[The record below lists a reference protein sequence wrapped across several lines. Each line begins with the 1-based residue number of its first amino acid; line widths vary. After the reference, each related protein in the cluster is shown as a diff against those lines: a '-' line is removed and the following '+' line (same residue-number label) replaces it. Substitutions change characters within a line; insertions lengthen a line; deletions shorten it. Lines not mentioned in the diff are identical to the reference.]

1 MKPYVEAIDLVIAMP
16 IFAGSVFYQP
26 IDFIPSLHIMDA
38 IVSLVHTVLKKLGWP
53 ANDLPDGEMIALSF
67 FSAVGTLFF
76 YYIAFGRRHVK
87 RRAQLSQE
95 LQTAID
101 HVLQLQEKLDIL
113 EAEEQRQRQLAEKAN
128 KLLNKLNENENKQ
141 IRVFMDG
148 AFDMMHY
155 GHMNAFRLGRS
166 LGNYLVVGVNTDASI
181 TECKGTA
188 PIMNDEERTAA
199 VTACRWVDEV
209 VKDCPYV
216 MTAEYLSWVVKT
228 YNIDYVVHG
237 DDPCIVDGKDV
248 YQEAKDRGIYRSIP
262 RTEGVSTTDIVGRML
277 YITRDHHEHIPKS
290 PEMGGLASKSIKK
303 SGSASSLSSQL
314 ASAGVGIED
323 ITTNQTT
330 LDAPASPRLG
340 ASSQAGQFI
349 RRSNFLT
356 TSRIMRIF
364 ASGVV
369 EPSENAKIVYVDG
382 AFDLF
387 HQGHIEFLKAARE
400 FGDYLIVGVHN
411 DDLVNKHRR
420 HNVSLFLSLF
430 L

>member
-1 MKPYVEAIDLVIAMP
+1 
-16 IFAGSVFYQP
+16 
-26 IDFIPSLHIMDA
+26 MDA
-38 IVSLVHTVLKKLGWP
+38 IVSLVHTLLKKLGWP

-67 FSAVGTLFF
+67 FSAVATLVF

-95 LQTAID
+95 LQAAID
-101 HVLQLQEKLDIL
+101 HVLQLQEKLDII
-113 EAEEQRQRQLAEKAN
+113 EAEEARQRQLAEKAN

-166 LGNYLVVGVNTDASI
+166 LGNFLVVGINTDASI

-199 VTACRWVDEV
+199 VEGCRWVDEV
-209 VKDCPYV
+209 VKNCPYV

-340 ASSQAGQFI
+340 ASAQAGQFI

-400 FGDYLIVGVHN
+400 LGDYLIVGVHN
-411 DDLVNKHRR
+411 DDLINKHRR
-420 HNVSLFLSLF
+420 HNVSYSFFLSPSLF
-430 L
+430 DCYCCLFQTKSHPIMYINSIQS